1 MCDFSKFRLGKS
13 ELEIAD
19 SLDILGVNFDSK
31 LTYSKHAEK
40 RISCCRRS
48 YYGLSDIGMCYPGLP
63 TDVKC
68 HLWRSICVPSLVYGF
83 DAISINTSLQLKL
96 ESVQGSLIKQGLG
109 LYKTC
114 HFTSLLQALDI
125 KPIREVVDNRRLCL
139 FNQIFMSDSP
149 ANVLNS
155 YMLSSYIT
163 KGIIIQGTLLSH
175 VINMNVSPIKAA
187 FKKMKKCVSQYS
199 NGLVDSIKHVVF
211 SEEYMKP
218 HSTEHSIL
226 NLLLRS
232 F

>member
-1 MCDFSKFRLGKS
+1 MIPGSNPYVSTRKFRLGKS

-19 SLDILGVNFDSK
+19 SLDILGVSFDSK
-31 LTYSKHAEK
+31 LTYSMHAEK

-48 YYGLSDIGMCYPGLP
+48 YYGLSDIGMWYPGLP

-68 HLWRSICVPSLVYGF
+68 HLCRSICVPSLVYGF

-96 ESVQGSLIKQGLG
+96 ESVQGSLIKQSLE

-114 HFTSLLQALDI
+114 HFTSLLKALDI

-155 YMLSSYIT
+155 YMLTSYIT
-163 KGIIIQGTLLSH
+163 KWIIIQGTLLSH
-175 VINMNVSPIKAA
+175 VINMNVFPIKAA
-187 FKKMKKCVSQYS
+187 FRKGKKCVSQYS
-199 NGLVDSIKHVVF
+199 NGVF
-211 SEEYMKP
+211 
-218 HSTEHSIL
+218 
-226 NLLLRS
+226 
-232 F
+232 